1 MCSKFSVTSDPE
13 AVQRAFNYLNQANFP
28 ARDNIRPT
36 EPVMIVREAN
46 AMRRELVLAR
56 WGLIP
61 HWVKE
66 PDDFTLII
74 NARAETLLEKPSFRT
89 SVAHKRCL
97 FPANAFYEWSGP
109 KGNRSPHLITMKKP
123 AQKEPDNT
131 QPPMMAFAGLWDH
144 WLGADGSEFESAVI
158 ITVAANQEMSQIH
171 QRMPAIIRPEHYDTW
186 LDVKN
191 IRAKEVLPLLAPAEA
206 NSLTINNLES
216 LKQKPAPKKST
227 NSDPEDEKSNQGNL
241 F

>member
-1 MCSKFSVTSDPE
+1 MCSKFSVTSDPDE
-13 AVQRAFNYLNQANFP
+13 VQNAFHYINPANFP
-28 ARDNIRPT
+28 RRDNIRPT

-46 AMRRELVLAR
+46 ANRRELALVR

-61 HWVKE
+61 HWVKD

-74 NARAETLLEKPSFRT
+74 NARAETLMEKPSFRT

-109 KGNRSPHLITMKKP
+109 KGNRTPHLITMKQ
-123 AQKEPDNT
+123 QKEQNDAS
-131 QPPMMAFAGLWDH
+131 PPLMAFAGLWDH

-158 ITVAANQEMSQIH
+158 ITVAANEEMSQIH
-171 QRMPAIIRPEHYDTW
+171 QRMPAILKPEHYDAW

-191 IRAKEVLPLLAPAEA
+191 IRAKEVLPLLAPAES

-216 LKQKPAPKKST
+216 LKEKPAPKKAT
-227 NSDPEDEKSNQGNL
+227 PQDDPSEQGSL